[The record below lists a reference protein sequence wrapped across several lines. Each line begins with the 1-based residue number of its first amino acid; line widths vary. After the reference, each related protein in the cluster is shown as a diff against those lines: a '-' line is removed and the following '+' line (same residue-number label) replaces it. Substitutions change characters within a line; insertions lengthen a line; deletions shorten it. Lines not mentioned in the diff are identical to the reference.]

1 VVVSGDHPVAFEAA
15 GRPALNR
22 FPTDLFE
29 RLFNIAE
36 LPTGSGTIPVVEDD
50 SFVRGYA
57 AASLETLDYRVVI
70 ATNGREA
77 QSFLF

>member
-1 VVVSGDHPVAFEAA
+1 MKLDGAVVGEVQ
-15 GRPALNR
+15 
-22 FPTDLFE
+22 
-29 RLFNIAE
+29 
-36 LPTGSGTIPVVEDD
+36 DD

-77 QSFLF
+77 LSFLF